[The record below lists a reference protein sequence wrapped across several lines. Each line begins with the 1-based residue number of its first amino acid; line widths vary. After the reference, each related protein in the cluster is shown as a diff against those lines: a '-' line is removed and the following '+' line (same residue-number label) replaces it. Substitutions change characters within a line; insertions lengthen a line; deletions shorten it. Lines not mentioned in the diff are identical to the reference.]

1 MLKEKG
7 YTFADGVMLTR
18 GTIYAVRATNFNRDY
33 AARAYVCVNYAD
45 GTTDYAYGE
54 FQEENHVRNIYEVA
68 TAAYKTGEGTD
79 TQRSVL
85 VAYANRIVDVTFD
98 GTTVM
103 ATSGVIG
110 SAITEIQTQ
119 SVVDNVVTISVLS
132 VANKNP

>member
-7 YTFADGVMLTR
+7 Y
-18 GTIYAVRATNFNRDY
+18 
-33 AARAYVCVNYAD
+33 
-45 GTTDYAYGE
+45 
-54 FQEENHVRNIYEVA
+54 
-68 TAAYKTGEGTD
+68 
-79 TQRSVL
+79 
-85 VAYANRIVDVTFD
+85 TFD

-132 VANKNP
+132 VSEQEPLIIVNGMPIRGALALVGAALLLKKKED